1 MAHKKHKRKYLN
13 ILLIP
18 DDEST
23 TRNLRVRYSLLTAL
37 IVVLIIVG
45 IWLIVG
51 AITYGAL
58 IQKALENISLKQEN
72 RQLKIQLQKVN
83 DLEKELEELRN
94 FNQKVRKSLTGYVK
108 LEDGSENIPS
118 VAQQQESLENSRLSI
133 FTFVPVIPPVRGF
146 VSQGFKRGVH
156 NGIDIVAPVGTPI
169 VAAADGTVLYSDW
182 TLDGGYTI
190 IISHGFGYYT
200 YYKHNLRNVVYA
212 NQKVTQGQ
220 VIGYLGNSGQKSYGP
235 HLHFEIWKDGKPIDP
250 EMLNLDFK

>member
-45 IWLIVG
+45 IWLIIG
-51 AITYGAL
+51 AVTYGAL
-58 IQKALENISLKQEN
+58 VQKALENLSLKEEN
-72 RQLKIQLQKVN
+72 RQLKIQLQKIN
-83 DLEKELEELRN
+83 DLEKELEKLRS

-108 LEDGSENIPS
+108 LDDSAENFPS

-133 FTFVPVIPPVRGF
+133 FTFIPVVPPVRGF
-146 VSQGFKRGVH
+146 ISQGFKRGVH

-182 TLDGGYTI
+182 TIDGGNTI

-212 NQKVTQGQ
+212 NQKVSQGQ

-250 EMLNLDFK
+250 EILNLDFK